1 MKILLDECVTKRI
14 KKYLSE
20 FDVFTINELGW
31 TGKKNG
37 ELIALCLANNIE
49 VLLTIDKNLEFQQNI
64 KKYNIT
70 LVVLNSK
77 TSKVEELVKF
87 IPALKTQLTLF
98 KGPGV
103 LSIDIE

>member
-1 MKILLDECVTKRI
+1 MKILLDECVSKRL
-14 KKYLSE
+14 KKHLSGFE
-20 FDVFTINELGW
+20 VFTINELGW

-37 ELIALCLANNIE
+37 ELIALCLANDIQ
-49 VLLTIDKNLEFQQNI
+49 VLLTIDKNIEFQQNV

-77 TSKVEELVKF
+77 TSKIEELVKF
-87 IPALKTQLTLF
+87 IPALKIQLDLF

-103 LSIDIE
+103 LSIDVS